1 MILKQFL
8 YILLADYRKIL
19 VSLHIKRAFPKQN
32 KDMKDNE
39 QELFPLVDEEGKVIG
54 KATRGECHSGSRLLH
69 AVVHLHVFNSKGEV
83 YDSKRE
89 RELVVP
95 ALLLVQISQ

>member
-19 VSLHIKRAFPKQN
+19 VSLHTKRAFPKQN

-39 QELFPLVDEEGKVIG
+39 QELFPLVDEEGKVSPEE
-54 KATRGECHSGSRLLH
+54 ALLRE
-69 AVVHLHVFNSKGEV
+69 VREELGIETFTPQPVGMYVF
-83 YDSKRE
+83 DSKRE